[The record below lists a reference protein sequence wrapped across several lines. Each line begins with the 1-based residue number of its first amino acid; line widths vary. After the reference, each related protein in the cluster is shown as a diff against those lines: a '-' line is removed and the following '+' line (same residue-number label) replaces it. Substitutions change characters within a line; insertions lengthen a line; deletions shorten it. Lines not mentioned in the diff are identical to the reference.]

1 MTKRQVILTQ
11 EELLRGIHLSD
22 TDDIQFS
29 RGRDGYNKSLDADIV
44 EDDLDISS
52 FLDEADIS
60 TLPLDRFLG
69 SRGPWTPM
77 DFDLSHVENSR
88 RYVLDKQERLNDKSG
103 EPCKIAGTIP
113 LRLPKCP
120 NNLQSFPLTLL

>member
-77 DFDLSHVENSR
+77 DFDLSRIENSR
-88 RYVLDKQERLNDKSG
+88 RYVLDKQK
-103 EPCKIAGTIP
+103 K
-113 LRLPKCP
+113 
-120 NNLQSFPLTLL
+120 

>member
-1 MTKRQVILTQ
+1 MILTQ

-22 TDDIQFS
+22 TDDVQFS

-44 EDDLDISS
+44 EDDLDMSS
-52 FLDEADIS
+52 FLDEMDIS

-69 SRGPWTPM
+69 SRGPWSPL

-88 RYVLDKQERLNDKSG
+88 HYVLDKQKKWTVNM
-103 EPCKIAGTIP
+103 
-113 LRLPKCP
+113 
-120 NNLQSFPLTLL
+120 